1 MITKNIKYSEILK
14 RNNELAKFILTEK
27 YEIKILSNI
36 ITSQLNEILEYTLRI
51 DAIPAMVE
59 LLLDGDEVVKMEE
72 WLVTSEV
79 TVDVNELA
87 VTRGSRHA
95 PP

>member
-1 MITKNIKYSEILK
+1 
-14 RNNELAKFILTEK
+14 
-27 YEIKILSNI
+27 
-36 ITSQLNEILEYTLRI
+36 
-51 DAIPAMVE
+51 MVE